1 MEPDVQRTVA
11 AWAVILLG
19 GVGCGVA
26 FTLIDGADVV
36 SVLGTYASGIAIAVV
51 AGAVPLPGALG
62 QWHPLG
68 D

>member
-1 MEPDVQRTVA
+1 MNPDAQRTVA

-19 GVGCGVA
+19 GVGCGVM
-26 FTLIDGADVV
+26 FTVIDGADAG
-36 SVLGTYASGIAIAVV
+36 SVLRTYAFGIAIAVA

-62 QWHPLG
+62 RWHPLG